1 MHHQDSETH
10 SGQLNA
16 DTIDLNE
23 LISIA
28 VDNVTFKAKLL
39 KRFEDDIENWDE
51 MLRSVAQHDST
62 TTEFLVEF
70 APDLAWRMRQ
80 NEIII
85 RDKYQDD
92 ELCVIT
98 DRMTR
103 FAFQYLALTM
113 ARFNYDCERIRSLLE
128 TFDKRLLDESGIFTA
143 FELFAEL
150 FLRQDP
156 APERIQKFAQEQK
169 FSKNLIIVLQGMCL
183 APTNNY
189 GFEIEFVADKV
200 LTFTQ
205 RDPHVWARRAIGY
218 MRQGRFEEALQDT
231 EKALHLLDR
240 SALQVHDQYSYQR
253 TQIIERID
261 VAESQRLLQEQ
272 FEESL
277 KKGVDEAI
285 SLMDERSH
293 DLLFRIMEILGLFVA
308 LIGVLATTVGV
319 SIAGNLTFTERI
331 LILSTSSVFIIF
343 FFVMIHVL
351 TKPKHRR

>member
-1 MHHQDSETH
+1 MHHQDSRNT
-10 SGQLNA
+10 SQLSNF
-16 DTIDLNE
+16 DNLDFNE
-23 LISIA
+23 LVSIA
-28 VDNVTFKAKLL
+28 VDNVTFKPKLL
-39 KRFEDDIENWDE
+39 KRFDDDIENWDDL
-51 MLRSVAQHDST
+51 LRAVAQHDSM
-62 TTEFLVEF
+62 TTEFLIEF
-70 APDLAWRMRQ
+70 VPDLAWRMRQ

-85 RDKYQDD
+85 RDKYHDE
-92 ELCVIT
+92 ELCEIT

-113 ARFNYDCERIRSLLE
+113 ARFNYDCDRIRTLLE
-128 TFDKRLLDESGIFTA
+128 IYDRRLLEEHGIFTA
-143 FELFAEL
+143 FELFTEL
-150 FLRQDP
+150 FLNQNP
-156 APERIQKFAQEQK
+156 APERIQQFAQEQN
-169 FSKNLIIVLQGMCL
+169 FSKNLMIVLQGMCL

-200 LTFTQ
+200 LTFSHK
-205 RDPHVWARRAIGY
+205 DPHVWARRAIGY
-218 MRQGRFEEALQDT
+218 KRQGRFEEALQDT

-261 VAESQRLLQEQ
+261 VAESQRLLQQQ
-272 FEESL
+272 FEETL
-277 KKGVDEAI
+277 KQEVDEAI

-319 SIAGNLTFTERI
+319 SIAGNLEFMERI

-343 FFVMIHVL
+343 FFIMIHVL
-351 TKPKHRR
+351 TKPKRRR